1 MKPSLRK
8 HSDHFVLRIGT
19 YDLNSD
25 RSLELFT
32 RSITDVGSSQQ
43 NDSHDVSIWSIV
55 VSNDYFK
62 EKAAQV
68 NENLEKLCAEWNVY
82 FISHTKNLLPQHLNK
97 SKLYLNSKVSQ
108 LMPQQIV
115 VF

>member
-43 NDSHDVSIWSIV
+43 NDSHDVSI
-55 VSNDYFK
+55 
-62 EKAAQV
+62 
-68 NENLEKLCAEWNVY
+68 
-82 FISHTKNLLPQHLNK
+82 
-97 SKLYLNSKVSQ
+97 
-108 LMPQQIV
+108 
-115 VF
+115 